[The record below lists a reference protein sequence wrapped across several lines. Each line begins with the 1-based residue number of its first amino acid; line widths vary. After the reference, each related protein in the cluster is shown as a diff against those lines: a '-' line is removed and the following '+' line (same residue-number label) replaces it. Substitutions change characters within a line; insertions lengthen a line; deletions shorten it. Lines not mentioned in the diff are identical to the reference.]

1 MPYVLLALTIIT
13 EVIATLSLRAT
24 EGFTKLVPSV
34 VVVVVA
40 GYGLSFW
47 LMALTLRY
55 LQLGVVY
62 AIWSGVGTAIVAAVG
77 ILFLDEPARWNI
89 LAGIGLVIA
98 GVVLLN
104 IGGAAHR

>member
-1 MPYVLLALTIIT
+1 VPYVLLALTIIT

-24 EGFTKLVPSV
+24 EGTSLVNPS
-34 VVVVVA
+34 VVVVA

>member
-1 MPYVLLALTIIT
+1 VPYVLLALTIIT

-24 EGFTKLVPSV
+24 EGFTKLIPS
-34 VVVVVA
+34 VVVVA

>member
-1 MPYVLLALTIIT
+1 VPYVLLALTIIT

-24 EGFTKLVPSV
+24 EGFTKLVPS
-34 VVVVVA
+34 VVVVA

-89 LAGIGLVIA
+89 LAGIGLVTA

>member
-1 MPYVLLALTIIT
+1 VPYVLLALTIVT

-24 EGFTKLVPSV
+24 EGFTRLVPSIV
-34 VVVVVA
+34 VVV

-47 LMALTLRY
+47 LLALTLRH

-62 AIWSGVGTAIVAAVG
+62 AIWSGAGTALVAMVG

-89 LAGIGLVIA
+89 LAGIVLVIA

-104 IGGAAHR
+104 LGGAHR

>member
-1 MPYVLLALTIIT
+1 VPYVLLALTIIT

-24 EGFTKLVPSV
+24 EGFTKLIPSV
-34 VVVVVA
+34 VVVV

-47 LMALTLRY
+47 LMALTLKY

-89 LAGIGLVIA
+89 LAGIVLVIA

>member
-1 MPYVLLALTIIT
+1 
-13 EVIATLSLRAT
+13 
-24 EGFTKLVPSV
+24 
-34 VVVVVA
+34 VA

>member
-24 EGFTKLVPSV
+24 EGFTKLVPS
-34 VVVVVA
+34 VVVVA

>member
-1 MPYVLLALTIIT
+1 VPYVLLALTIIT

-24 EGFTKLVPSV
+24 EGFTKLVLS
-34 VVVVVA
+34 VVVVA

>member
-1 MPYVLLALTIIT
+1 M
-13 EVIATLSLRAT
+13 
-24 EGFTKLVPSV
+24 
-34 VVVVVA
+34 
-40 GYGLSFW
+40 W
-47 LMALTLRY
+47 LMALTLKY

-89 LAGIGLVIA
+89 LAGITLVIA

>member
-1 MPYVLLALTIIT
+1 VPYVLLALTIIT

-24 EGFTKLVPSV
+24 EGFTKLVPS
-34 VVVVVA
+34 VVVVA

>member
-1 MPYVLLALTIIT
+1 VPYVLLALTIIT

-24 EGFTKLVPSV
+24 EEFTKLVPS
-34 VVVVVA
+34 VVVVA